1 MTLHFKII
9 TGSSASAFEKDM
21 NDFMANNS
29 IMDAKF
35 VASGAN
41 YTAFLTYCTNE
52 EIQRDI
58 EQKVGVKLNVL
69 NSMLQENNFTS
80 NLKNLTGLYS
90 KDK

>member
-35 VASGAN
+35 AVNGSN
-41 YTAFLTYCTNE
+41 YTAFLIYYTNE
-52 EIQRDI
+52 ETQRDI
-58 EQKVGVKLNVL
+58 EQKVGVKLNTL
-69 NSMLQENNFTS
+69 NSMLSENNLAS
-80 NLKNLTGLYS
+80 NLRNLTGLYS